1 MKVFDDLIPSEVS
14 DRIEDLL
21 LSHDFP
27 WYLNSSVVDKN
38 FGYNSYTKTG
48 KSIDAPQFTHMMY
61 SNYGGIQSQFYS
73 IITPFIDLLGKRVG
87 EDLKDSLVRAKA
99 NLLTRHSYPDDHY
112 NIPHVD
118 LAGLKSKSL
127 LYYVNSSDGD
137 TFIFNESEGA
147 KSLTVKER
155 VTPLKGRC
163 LYFDSN
169 LYHASSC
176 PRIFDTRA
184 VINFVFRVT

>member
-1 MKVFDDLIPSEVS
+1 VKVFDDLIPSEVIN
-14 DRIEDLL
+14 RIEDLL
-21 LSHDFP
+21 LSPNFP
-27 WYLNSSVVDKN
+27 WYFNSSVVDKAFSN
-38 FGYNSYTKTG
+38 NSYMDDD
-48 KSIDAPQFTHMMY
+48 KSVDACQFTHILY
-61 SNYGGIQSQFYS
+61 SNYGGIQSQFYN

-87 EDLKDSLVRAKA
+87 EDLKGSLVRAKA
-99 NLLTRHSYPDDHY
+99 NLLTRHNYSDDHY

-118 LAGLKSKSL
+118 LAGFKSKSL

-147 KSLTVKER
+147 NTLTVKER

-163 LYFDSN
+163 LYFDSS

-176 PRIFDTRA
+176 PKIFNTRA